1 MSKSF
6 RELVEAINK
15 KAKDDL
21 AIGSKNRAKGH
32 RKFVAAHTVKV
43 NDLEDNGTTNKD
55 AVVANSAKAD
65 NTVAGERE
73 PVKQGTSKLKE
84 DVSDI
89 LVKIAKSGKA
99 SMVTFADG
107 DTAQVNSKSAKK
119 LLDTQSKLNDAN
131 AKKFKDTLNKSAAG
145 FLKMM
150 NFSGPSNYLRP
161 SKGDK

>member
-32 RKFVAAHTVKV
+32 RKFVAAHSVKAV
-43 NDLEDNGTTNKD
+43 DLEDNSTTNKD
-55 AVVANSAKAD
+55 AIVANSAKAD
-65 NTVAGERE
+65 NTVAGERD

-84 DVSDI
+84 DVSD
-89 LVKIAKSGKA
+89 LLAKIVKSGK
-99 SMVTFADG
+99 SSHVTFADG
-107 DTAQVNSKSAKK
+107 DTAEVDPKLAKK
-119 LLDTQSKLNDAN
+119 LLDTHSKLNSAN

-150 NFSGPSNYLRP
+150 DFSGS

>member
-15 KAKDDL
+15 KAEDDL

-32 RKFVAAHTVKV
+32 RKFVAAHTVNV
-43 NDLEDNGTTNKD
+43 NNLEDNGVTNKV
-55 AVVANSAKAD
+55 AVANSAKAD
-65 NTVAGERE
+65 NTVAGERK

-84 DVSDI
+84 DVSDL

-150 NFSGPSNYLRP
+150 NFSGPS
-161 SKGDK
+161 KGDK